1 MPGIEV
7 KRGQCLSCGLCTTVC
22 PQGAVTLDEEQIAV
36 IGDSCTL
43 CGTCVSECPAQAI
56 TKSGAT
62 VETIKDLDVSH
73 LAECRD
79 VWVVTELRDGQIAR
93 CTFELLG
100 EARRQVIGTRHKVA
114 AVLLCENA
122 GDYPQ
127 QLIAGGADI
136 VYLMQNSIF
145 RRFLDQ
151 PYKDVICQMVKEE
164 KPLALLL
171 SATAMGRSLA
181 PRIAARLHT
190 GLTADC
196 TKLELCT
203 NDLMIQTRPAFGGNL
218 YASLLCPYT
227 WPQMSTV
234 RAKVMQPMEPD
245 GSRTGKVIEKHY
257 ELDQAALL
265 AQLIDYIAK
274 ENEAT
279 VDEAEIVVTAGF
291 GAASD
296 KGLALVKE
304 LAEVL
309 GGALGSS
316 RKVVDAG
323 LLSYER
329 QVGQTGKT
337 VGPKLYVACGVS
349 GAIQHLV
356 GMSSSKTIIAIN
368 LDPDAPIFHSADI
381 GIVADVYEFLP
392 KLISALK
399 ARRAEA

>member
-79 VWVVTELRDGQIAR
+79 VWVVTELRDSQIAR

-127 QLIAGGADI
+127 QLVAGGADI

-356 GMSSSKTIIAIN
+356 GMSSSKTIVAIN

>member
-7 KRGQCLSCGLCTTVC
+7 KHDQCLSCGLCTTVC
-22 PQGAVTLDEEQIAV
+22 PQGAITLDDGIAV
-36 IGDSCTL
+36 IGEGCTL
-43 CGTCVSECPAQAI
+43 CGMCVSECPAHAI
-56 TKSGAT
+56 VKSGAT
-62 VETIKDLDVSH
+62 AENMKDLDVSH
-73 LAECRD
+73 LAQCHD
-79 VWVVTELRDGQIAR
+79 IWVVVELRDGQIAH

-100 EARRQVIGTRHKVA
+100 EARRQVLGTGHKVA
-114 AVLLCENA
+114 AVLLCESA

-127 QLIAGGADI
+127 QLIAIGADI
-136 VYLMQNSIF
+136 VYLMQDGVF
-145 RRFLDQ
+145 KRFLDQ
-151 PYKDVICQMVKEE
+151 PYKDAICQMVEEE
-164 KPLALLL
+164 KPLAILL

-181 PRIAARLHT
+181 PRISAKLRT

-203 NDLMIQTRPAFGGNL
+203 NGLMIQTRPAFGGNL

-234 RAKVMQPMEPD
+234 RAKVMQPIEAD
-245 GSRTGKVIEKHY
+245 YNRKGEVIEKHY
-257 ELDQAALL
+257 ELDRAAIL
-265 AQLIDYIAK
+265 ANIIDYIAK

-279 VDEAEIVVTAGF
+279 VDEAEIIVTAGF
-291 GAASD
+291 GIASE
-296 KGLALVKE
+296 KGLELAQE

-356 GMSSSKTIIAIN
+356 GMSSSKTIVAIN

-381 GIVADVYEFLP
+381 GIVADAYEFLP
-392 KLISALK
+392 KLIAALK
-399 ARRAEA
+399 ERRSEV

>member
-114 AVLLCENA
+114 AVLLCENV

-356 GMSSSKTIIAIN
+356 GMSSSKTIVAIN

>member
-79 VWVVTELRDGQIAR
+79 VWVVTELRDSQIAR

-356 GMSSSKTIIAIN
+356 GMSSSKTIVAIN